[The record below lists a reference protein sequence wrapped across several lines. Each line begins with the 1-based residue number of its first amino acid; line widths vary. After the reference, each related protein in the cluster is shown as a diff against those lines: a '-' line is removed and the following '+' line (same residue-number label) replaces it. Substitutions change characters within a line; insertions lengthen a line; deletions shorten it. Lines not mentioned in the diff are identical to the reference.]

1 MSDPMSI
8 LLAVN
13 TAIELL
19 ATIARALEIGTDA
32 TDEELAAARTRATA
46 ALARMDALAKP
57 KEE

>member
-1 MSDPMSI
+1 MSDPMAI

-46 ALARMDALAKP
+46 TLARMDALVKP